1 MKVMLLVVGLVLT
14 ALSPAA
20 AAEWQIAQWDQ
31 TVHYRLTF
39 NAAEATQ
46 AALRLTAVNEYE
58 VFLNGDSVGSD
69 GDWTTVE
76 ELAVELQGGA
86 NHLAVRV
93 ENWGQGNGSGLLV
106 EVVAGDQAWLSTTS
120 GLQEVWR
127 WSGDPQQGTDWLTAD
142 VSEIAGWTTVQR
154 GWLERPR
161 LSGWDDT
168 LGAEVIAGYP
178 GGVDVGGDGL
188 SLRTVEGENLALSQS
203 ANRPEVFDGQA
214 ESVWTIE
221 PDELNSFAR
230 VDLGI
235 QRLLGEVRVFTAG
248 ENAEDFAATPLQGYA
263 VEVSNDGF
271 QWREVGAIRG
281 IADFVQTA
289 VAFEPIFGRFLRV
302 VATELDPLRRARV
315 ADIQVTGQ
323 GVAPAGTFTSAPLEL
338 GLPGQR
344 KIYDRFRWTGQRPA
358 GTALSMQFRTSND
371 GVSWSDWSLE
381 TNASEADLQV
391 PEPRDLLQYR
401 VNFSTDFEDIGPRL
415 DSLIIAFAEQ
425 TPTSAA
431 RVRVEPNR
439 GVVGRETEFIY
450 HLAVEFDEG
459 DLGVERIRIDMPSL
473 AEVTEIVPP
482 SGMEVVRTTVSGDA
496 LELVWADLWRQS
508 GQLQLRFRARLLT
521 NQFAFSTRLFSPEA
535 AISLDAEEDDASD
548 PETGAPYSYSVRA
561 FDAVGPILDQVRTNP
576 PVFTPNGDNI
586 NDHTIIEFVLSRISV
601 AQEIDVD
608 IFDLGGRLVRQL
620 DTGALRGGQ
629 YVRPPA
635 GGNPARS
642 PGFWDGRDDDGT
654 LVVPGLYLV
663 RVRAQLDQ
671 GDKTALCSVAVVY

>member
-1 MKVMLLVVGLVLT
+1 MKVMPLVVGFVL
-14 ALSPAA
+14 AVLSPAA

-31 TVHYRLTF
+31 IVHYRLTF
-39 NAAEATQ
+39 NATEATQ

-93 ENWGQGNGSGLLV
+93 ENWGQGSGSGLLV

-142 VSEIAGWTTVQR
+142 VSEVAGWTTVQR
-154 GWLERPR
+154 GWLERQR

-248 ENAEDFAATPLQGYA
+248 ENAEEFAANTLQGYA

-281 IADFVQTA
+281 IADFAQTA

-323 GVAPAGTFTSAPLEL
+323 GVAPAGTFTSAPLDI

-371 GVSWSDWSLE
+371 GVSWSDWSPE
-381 TNASEADLQV
+381 TNSREADLQV

-401 VNFSTDFEDIGPRL
+401 VNFSTDFEDVGPRL
-415 DSLIIAFAEQ
+415 DSLIIAFSEQ
-425 TPTSAA
+425 TPASAA
-431 RVRVEPNR
+431 RVRVEPNK
-439 GVVGRETEFIY
+439 GVVGRETEFVY
-450 HLAVEFDEG
+450 HLAVEFDES

-482 SGMEVVRTTVSGDA
+482 SGMEVSRTTIAGDA

-535 AISLDAEEDDASD
+535 AISLDTEEDTASNPD
-548 PETGAPYSYSVRA
+548 TGAPYSWSVRA
-561 FDAVGPILDQVRTNP
+561 LDAVGPILDQVRTNP

-601 AQEIDVD
+601 PQEIDVD

-671 GDKTALCSVAVVY
+671 GDKTVLCSVAVVY